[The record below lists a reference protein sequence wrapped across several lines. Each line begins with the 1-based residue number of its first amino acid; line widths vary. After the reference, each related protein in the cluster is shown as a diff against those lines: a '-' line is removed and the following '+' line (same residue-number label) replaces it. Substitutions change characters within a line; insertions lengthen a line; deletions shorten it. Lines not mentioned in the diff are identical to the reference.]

1 MRVWRTRVGCHITT
15 LVLVLSAG
23 GAPVVAQTDPEISI
37 TRENDTSVVVGLD
50 ELDSDRRFLGAVN
63 NGFPLYIE
71 FHIELRESRGIWFDR
86 SAAEHVVE
94 YVVSFDPVRDVYVVD
109 DQLKTEELRTEAQLQ
124 GYLQRHYRA
133 AFDLPPPGRYY
144 YAVTVDARTLSDA
157 DVDEVYDWLRGD
169 DGEPPQR
176 RGILTRAARRLLI
189 EVAPLPRWTGRV
201 ETDRF
206 DVR

>member
-1 MRVWRTRVGCHITT
+1 MNRRHLWSGITA
-15 LVLVLSAG
+15 LGLALSTG
-23 GAPVVAQTDPEISI
+23 GAPVVAQADPEISI
-37 TRENDTSVVVGLD
+37 TRESDTTVVVGVD
-50 ELDSDRRFLGAVN
+50 GLDSDRRFVGAVN

-71 FHIELRESRGIWFDR
+71 FRIELRESRGIWFDR
-86 SAAEHVVE
+86 SAAERIVE

-109 DQLKTEELRTEAQLQ
+109 DQAKTEELRGEVQVRR
-124 GYLQRHYRA
+124 YLDRRYRA
-133 AFDLPPPGRYY
+133 VFEIPPPGRYY

-169 DGEPPQR
+169 DSEPPQQ

-189 EVAPLPRWTGRV
+189 EVAPLPRWSDRV

-206 DVR
+206 DIR